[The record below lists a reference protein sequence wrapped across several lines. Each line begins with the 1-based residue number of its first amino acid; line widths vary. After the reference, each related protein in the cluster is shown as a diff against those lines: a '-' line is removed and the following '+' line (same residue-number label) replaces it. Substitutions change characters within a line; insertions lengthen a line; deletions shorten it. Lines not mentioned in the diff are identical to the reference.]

1 MAFFCSGQGPCSIPL
16 KQSIPESNAHGLGLT
31 IVGQRRLSE
40 FPSDPTLLV
49 PAERQRMVQHV
60 VLVDPH
66 GPGPQG
72 IADSDGGVQISRV
85 NGAGETV
92 SRRVSDP
99 NGVFLGLEFG
109 DGADG
114 AEDFFLHD
122 FHVLADVREDGR
134 LDEVA
139 FFAMA
144 VASDFH
150 LGAFFLTSVNVAGIY
165 VSRGSKF
172 DRSEI
177 SKGETTYPMMRSYC
191 NCET

>member
-1 MAFFCSGQGPCSIPL
+1 
-16 KQSIPESNAHGLGLT
+16 
-31 IVGQRRLSE
+31 
-40 FPSDPTLLV
+40 
-49 PAERQRMVQHV
+49 MVQHI

-72 IADSDGGVQISRV
+72 IADSDGGVQVRRV
-85 NGAGETV
+85 YGAGEAIG
-92 SRRVSDP
+92 RRVSDP

-122 FHVLADVREDGR
+122 FHVLADVGEDGR

-144 VASDFH
+144 LATDFH

-165 VSRGSKF
+165 VSRGSKS

-177 SKGETTYPMMRSYC
+177 LRGETTYPMMRSNC